1 MCVVMLVCQIAC
13 VCVCVCVKESEYE
26 KVCLSLDLCVCVRR
40 SCGLCVENSR
50 LFVSHDANYGL

>member
-13 VCVCVCVKESEYE
+13 VCVYVCVKESEYE
-26 KVCLSLDLCVCVRR
+26 KVCLDLCVCVRR